1 MSAMSSFS
9 STIIGLLLVS
19 AMAAA
24 YPTNQ
29 DNFELMDI
37 LEQEILQNRFDAVG
51 KQSQSNLDAL
61 KLAFLQ
67 ELEMNMETM
76 DGNIAQA
83 GGCKS

>member
-1 MSAMSSFS
+1 MSSFS

-24 YPTNQ
+24 YPSSQ
-29 DNFELMDI
+29 DNFELRDI

-67 ELEMNMETM
+67 ELEMNMETK
-76 DGNIAQA
+76 DGDIAQTE
-83 GGCKS
+83 GCKS